1 MISKCLAFPI
11 SKQISFSFIIISF
24 EAKKKLVSVVLRPNF
39 PSRYSG
45 EAPTNFMP
53 NYGGVR
59 MMSKLQYHHHH
70 PAAAAE
76 EAVNLM
82 QKHKEAATSA
92 VYHFPMQYFPTH
104 TYTPLYFN
112 SAMPHQFSLQQPSA
126 VPQQT
131 QQQQPQPPPPQ
142 QQQMPPQ
149 QQPQRPP
156 MAFNFSNKAGQ
167 SLLIQDTRPLPPHPH
182 PPPPAPQQAPVP
194 RTPPHPHPPMHQQVN
209 FHLIYYRPRCILF
222 ICSI

>member
-1 MISKCLAFPI
+1 MVPSAFQNFKSLI
-11 SKQISFSFIIISF
+11 
-24 EAKKKLVSVVLRPNF
+24 F
-39 PSRYSG
+39 PSRYTG

-59 MMSKLQYHHHH
+59 MMSKLQYHHH
-70 PAAAAE
+70 PAAAE

-92 VYHFPMQYFPTH
+92 VYHFPQYFPTH

-126 VPQQT
+126 VQT
-131 QQQQPQPPPPQ
+131 QQQQQPPPPPPPQ
-142 QQQMPPQ
+142 Q
-149 QQPQRPP
+149 PQRQPM
-156 MAFNFSNKAGQ
+156 MAFNFSKAGQ
-167 SLLIQDTRPLPPHPH
+167 SLLIQDPRPPHPH
-182 PPPPAPQQAPVP
+182 PPPPAPQQAPMP

-209 FHLIYYRPRCILF
+209 YSTILRPYL
-222 ICSI
+222 